1 MRLLLCSLFIY
12 LLQAHV
18 NVMGDDDCL
27 TPLIIASGRGFTTM
41 VEKLIAAEA
50 QVPIFFLYFSNFYQ
64 EFKRFKN
71 CEFTLAFLSK
81 FKLKF
86 D

>member
-1 MRLLLCSLFIY
+1 MRLFLCSLFIY

-50 QVPIFFLYFSNFYQ
+50 QVPISFLYFFQIFIKYL
-64 EFKRFKN
+64 KN
-71 CEFTLAFLSK
+71 SK
-81 FKLKF
+81 IVNS